1 MARITLT
8 DEIIEE
14 LKRLKRE
21 TGIGPQS
28 LLRGQQNVP
37 PGLSST
43 LIYSWLR
50 GQIKTASKN
59 HLDYIRSRW
68 KNAPSR
74 VSLTQNQIIEIQQHV
89 KRTGVSWHSLIPNI
103 DPLPDGLDAKKISFF
118 MTGKTRTVRK
128 DYDDAVMDTLRS
140 LPDTKLEE
148 NSPKPYFGTVKYNKR
163 LAFNLTHADALLY
176 ERNRTGVSQGEML
189 KYFYRGKVPDGLT
202 SAMISAWINNRPK
215 TVPTELYEWTL
226 KAWKALPDAD

>member
-1 MARITLT
+1 MARIALT

-50 GQIKTASKN
+50 GQAKTAKKT
-59 HLDYIRSRW
+59 HLDFIRSRW
-68 KNAPSR
+68 KKAHPR
-74 VSLTQNQIIEIQQHV
+74 VKLTQEQIIEIQQHV

-128 DYDDAVMDTLRS
+128 DYIEAVIQALRS
-140 LPDTKLEE
+140 LPDTKLGE
-148 NSPKPYFGTVKYNKR
+148 NTPHRYFGTIKHKKR
-163 LAFNLTHADALLY
+163 FTFSQIHADALLH

-189 KYFYRGKVPDGLT
+189 KYFYRGQVPEGLT
-202 SAMISAWINNRPK
+202 ATMISAWINNRPK
-215 TVPTELYEWTL
+215 TVPSELYDWTL